1 MKEDFFMSDV
11 SKTMIAMLNELQD
24 HHYIKQLVL
33 LSHKS
38 TNLAIS
44 VVDMP
49 TDFHKVLTLL
59 SDRKVF
65 GKYEPNPQFS
75 ELVYYKLYK
84 PALYQFSVEE
94 YASSLSVSFE
104 QNVIHFSK
112 QVIQEIDKFT
122 SDLQPLSSEEFI
134 TQLHYLN
141 SSKIDEMDKDLKSND
156 YDSLRAIQKH
166 LNKDLS
172 KA

>member
-1 MKEDFFMSDV
+1 MSDV
-11 SKTMIAMLNELQD
+11 YKTVIAMLNELQD

-38 TNLAIS
+38 SSFAIS
-44 VVDMP
+44 VIDVPME
-49 TDFHKVLTLL
+49 FHKVLTLL

-65 GKYEPNPQFS
+65 GKYAPNHQFS

-84 PALYQFSVEE
+84 PALYQFCVKD
-94 YASSLSVSFE
+94 YASSLSISFE

-112 QVIQEIDKFT
+112 QVIDEVDKFS
-122 SDLQPLSSEEFI
+122 SDFQALSSEEFI
-134 TQLHYLN
+134 AQLRYLN
-141 SSKIDEMDKDLKSND
+141 SSKINDIYQDLIIND
-156 YDSLRAIQKH
+156 YDSVKTIQKH
-166 LNKDLS
+166 LNQNLS